1 VDNFPGFFQ
10 PFRFKAHNVFRYPQN
25 PISDFRIFQIDILFN
40 DSAWPEEKQRL
51 VSYQALATGELMSGA
66 AGEVL
71 QEVRTRVRTGGISP
85 HEEVIELR
93 HIVED
98 ILSQSTS
105 AASDNESPPELVER
119 IANQISGFGLLQPLL
134 DDPSIEEIWINE
146 PGRIFVARNGK
157 SELTSVILS
166 DVEVRGLVE
175 RMLATSG
182 RRVDLSNPFVDAT
195 LPDGSRLHVAIPD
208 ITRKHW
214 SVNIRKFIMGSKSL
228 EGLVSVGTLTDQ
240 AAAFLQA
247 CVVSGLNVV
256 VAGATQAGKTTLMN
270 ALLNSAPSSERVITC
285 EEVFELQLTSPDWV
299 ALQTR
304 QASLEGTGEIPLRRL
319 IKEALR
325 MRPSRLV
332 VGEVRQEEALDLLVA
347 MNAGMP
353 SMCSLHANGSREAI
367 SKLCLLPM
375 LAGSNVSAEFVVPT
389 VASVVDVVV
398 HTALRSDG
406 TRRVQQITSVTGR
419 VEGNSIETGDI
430 FSLQNEG
437 LEPQGIFPGRLD
449 RFQANNID
457 VTSLVG
463 ASKWV

>member
-1 VDNFPGFFQ
+1 
-10 PFRFKAHNVFRYPQN
+10 
-25 PISDFRIFQIDILFN
+25 
-40 DSAWPEEKQRL
+40 
-51 VSYQALATGELMSGA
+51 MSGA
-66 AGEVL
+66 VGEVI

-93 HIVED
+93 HMVED
-98 ILSQSTS
+98 ILAQSTN
-105 AASDNESPPELVER
+105 AASDNESPQILVEH

-134 DDPSIEEIWINE
+134 DDLSVEEIWINE

-175 RMLATSG
+175 RMLASSG

-247 CVVSGLNVV
+247 CVVSGLNIV

-389 VASVVDVVV
+389 VASVVDIVV

-419 VEGNSIETGDI
+419 VEGNSVETGDV
-430 FSLQNEG
+430 FSFQNER
-437 LEPQGIFPGRLD
+437 LEPQGIFPGRLE
-449 RFQANNID
+449 RFQDNNID
-457 VTSLVG
+457 LSSLVG
-463 ASKWV
+463 ASQWV

>member
-1 VDNFPGFFQ
+1 
-10 PFRFKAHNVFRYPQN
+10 
-25 PISDFRIFQIDILFN
+25 
-40 DSAWPEEKQRL
+40 
-51 VSYQALATGELMSGA
+51 MSGA
-66 AGEVL
+66 VGEVI

-85 HEEVIELR
+85 HDEVIELR
-93 HIVED
+93 HMVED
-98 ILSQSTS
+98 ILAQSKN
-105 AASDNESPPELVER
+105 AASDNESPQILVDQ

-134 DDPSIEEIWINE
+134 DDPTVEEIWINE

-175 RMLATSG
+175 RMLASSG

-195 LPDGSRLHVAIPD
+195 LPDGSRLHVVIPD

-228 EGLVSVGTLTDQ
+228 DGLVAVGTLTDQ

-247 CVVSGLNVV
+247 CVIAGLNVV

-325 MRPSRLV
+325 MRPNRLV

-389 VASVVDVVV
+389 VASVVDIVV
-398 HTALRSDG
+398 HTALQPDG
-406 TRRVQQITSVTGR
+406 KRRVQQITSVTGR
-419 VEGNSIETGDI
+419 VEGNSIETGDV
-430 FSLQNEG
+430 FSFQNDR
-437 LEPQGIFPGRLD
+437 LEAQGIFPGRLD

-457 VTSLVG
+457 LASLVG
-463 ASKWV
+463 ASRWV

>member
-1 VDNFPGFFQ
+1 
-10 PFRFKAHNVFRYPQN
+10 
-25 PISDFRIFQIDILFN
+25 
-40 DSAWPEEKQRL
+40 
-51 VSYQALATGELMSGA
+51 MSGA
-66 AGEVL
+66 VGEVI

-85 HEEVIELR
+85 HDEVIELR
-93 HIVED
+93 HMVED
-98 ILSQSTS
+98 ILAQSKN
-105 AASDNESPPELVER
+105 AASDNESPQILVEQ

-134 DDPSIEEIWINE
+134 DDPTVEEIWINE

-157 SELTSVILS
+157 SELTSVILG
-166 DVEVRGLVE
+166 DIEVRGLVE
-175 RMLATSG
+175 RMLASSG
-182 RRVDLSNPFVDAT
+182 RRVDHSNPFVDAT

-208 ITRKHW
+208 VTRKHW
-214 SVNIRKFIMGSKSL
+214 SVNIRKFIIGSKSL
-228 EGLVSVGTLTDQ
+228 DGLVTVGTLTDQ

-247 CVVSGLNVV
+247 CVVAGLNIV

-325 MRPSRLV
+325 MRPNRLV

-389 VASVVDVVV
+389 VASVVDIVV
-398 HTALRSDG
+398 HTALRPDG

-419 VEGNSIETGDI
+419 VEGNSIETGDV
-430 FSLQNEG
+430 FSYQNER
-437 LEPQGIFPGRLD
+437 LEAQGIFPGKLD

-457 VTSLVG
+457 LASLVG
-463 ASKWV
+463 ASRWV

>member
-1 VDNFPGFFQ
+1 
-10 PFRFKAHNVFRYPQN
+10 
-25 PISDFRIFQIDILFN
+25 
-40 DSAWPEEKQRL
+40 
-51 VSYQALATGELMSGA
+51 MSGA
-66 AGEVL
+66 VGEVI

-93 HIVED
+93 HMVED

-105 AASDNESPPELVER
+105 AASDHESPQVLVEQ
-119 IANQISGFGLLQPLL
+119 IANHISGFGLLQPLL
-134 DDPSIEEIWINE
+134 DDPSVEEIWINE

-166 DVEVRGLVE
+166 DIEVRGLVE
-175 RMLATSG
+175 RMLASSG

-228 EGLVSVGTLTDQ
+228 EALVSVGTLTDQ

-247 CVVSGLNVV
+247 CVVSGLNIV

-389 VASVVDVVV
+389 VASVVDIVV
-398 HTALRSDG
+398 HTALRADG

-430 FSLQNEG
+430 FSFQNER

-463 ASKWV
+463 ASRWV

>member
-1 VDNFPGFFQ
+1 
-10 PFRFKAHNVFRYPQN
+10 
-25 PISDFRIFQIDILFN
+25 
-40 DSAWPEEKQRL
+40 
-51 VSYQALATGELMSGA
+51 MSGA
-66 AGEVL
+66 VGEVI
-71 QEVRTRVRTGGISP
+71 QEVRMRVRTGGISP
-85 HEEVIELR
+85 HEEEIELR
-93 HIVED
+93 HMVED
-98 ILSQSTS
+98 ILAQSKDAPS
-105 AASDNESPPELVER
+105 AASDIESPQDLVDQ
-119 IANQISGFGLLQPLL
+119 ITNQISGFGLLQPLL

-166 DVEVRGLVE
+166 DAEVRGLVE
-175 RMLATSG
+175 RMLASSG

-228 EGLVSVGTLTDQ
+228 DGLVSTGTLTDQ

-247 CVVSGLNVV
+247 CVTAGLNIV

-304 QASLEGTGEIPLRRL
+304 QSSLEGTGEIPLRRL

-353 SMCSLHANGSREAI
+353 SMCSLHANGAREAI
-367 SKLCLLPM
+367 SKMCLLPM

-389 VASVVDVVV
+389 VASVVDIVV
-398 HTALRSDG
+398 HTALRTDG

-419 VEGNSIETGDI
+419 VEGNHIETGDI
-430 FSLQNEG
+430 FSFQNER
-437 LEPQGIFPGRLD
+437 LEPQGIYPGKLEQ
-449 RFQANNID
+449 FQASNID
-457 VTSLVG
+457 LSTLVG
-463 ASKWV
+463 ASQWV

>member
-1 VDNFPGFFQ
+1 
-10 PFRFKAHNVFRYPQN
+10 
-25 PISDFRIFQIDILFN
+25 
-40 DSAWPEEKQRL
+40 
-51 VSYQALATGELMSGA
+51 MSGA
-66 AGEVL
+66 VGEVI

-93 HIVED
+93 HMVED

-105 AASDNESPPELVER
+105 AASDNESPQALVEQ
-119 IANQISGFGLLQPLL
+119 IANHISGFGLLQPLL
-134 DDPSIEEIWINE
+134 DDPSVEEIWINE

-166 DVEVRGLVE
+166 DIEVRGLVE
-175 RMLATSG
+175 RMLASSG

-214 SVNIRKFIMGSKSL
+214 SVNIRKFIVGSKSL
-228 EGLVSVGTLTDQ
+228 EGLISVGTVTDQ

-247 CVVSGLNVV
+247 CVISGLNIV

-389 VASVVDVVV
+389 VASVVDIVV

-406 TRRVQQITSVTGR
+406 SRRVQQITSVTGR
-419 VEGNSIETGDI
+419 VEGNSIETVDI
-430 FSLQNEG
+430 FSFQNEH
-437 LEPQGIFPGRLD
+437 LEPQGIFPGKLE

-457 VTSLVG
+457 LSSLIG
-463 ASKWV
+463 ASQWV

>member
-1 VDNFPGFFQ
+1 
-10 PFRFKAHNVFRYPQN
+10 
-25 PISDFRIFQIDILFN
+25 
-40 DSAWPEEKQRL
+40 
-51 VSYQALATGELMSGA
+51 MSGA
-66 AGEVL
+66 VGEVI

-93 HIVED
+93 HMVED
-98 ILSQSTS
+98 ILAQSTN
-105 AASDNESPPELVER
+105 AASDNESPQILVEQ
-119 IANQISGFGLLQPLL
+119 IASQISGFGLLQPLL

-175 RMLATSG
+175 RMLASSG

-228 EGLVSVGTLTDQ
+228 DSLVSVGTLTDQ

-247 CVVSGLNVV
+247 CVISGLNVV

-375 LAGSNVSAEFVVPT
+375 LAGNNVSAEFVVPT
-389 VASVVDVVV
+389 VASVVDIVVY
-398 HTALRSDG
+398 TALRPDG

-419 VEGNSIETGDI
+419 VEGNSIETGDV
-430 FSLQNEG
+430 FSFQNEI
-437 LEPQGIFPGRLD
+437 LKPQGIFPGKLD
-449 RFQANNID
+449 RFQANDID
-457 VTSLVG
+457 LSSLVG
-463 ASKWV
+463 AAKWV

>member
-1 VDNFPGFFQ
+1 M
-10 PFRFKAHNVFRYPQN
+10 
-25 PISDFRIFQIDILFN
+25 
-40 DSAWPEEKQRL
+40 
-51 VSYQALATGELMSGA
+51 GELMSGVV
-66 AGEVL
+66 GDVI

-93 HIVED
+93 HMVED
-98 ILSQSTS
+98 VLAQSKNVS
-105 AASDNESPPELVER
+105 NNAPDIEPPQRLAEQ
-119 IANQISGFGLLQPLL
+119 IATQVSGFGVLQNLL
-134 DDPSIEEIWINE
+134 DDPSVEEIWINE

-157 SELTSVILS
+157 SELTSLIL
-166 DVEVRGLVE
+166 DDAEVRGLVE
-175 RMLATSG
+175 RMLASSG

-195 LPDGSRLHVAIPD
+195 LADGSRLHVAIPD

-214 SVNIRKFIMGSKSL
+214 SVNIRKFIMESKSL
-228 EGLVSVGTLTDQ
+228 DGLVSVGTLTDQ
-240 AAAFLQA
+240 ASAFLHA
-247 CVVSGLNVV
+247 CVTAGLNVV

-270 ALLNSAPSSERVITC
+270 AMLNSAPSSERVITC

-304 QASLEGTGEIPLRRL
+304 QASLEGTGDIPLRRL

-389 VASVVDVVV
+389 VASVVDIVV
-398 HTALRSDG
+398 HIAIRPDG
-406 TRRVQQITSVTGR
+406 VRKVQQITSVTGR

-430 FSLQNEG
+430 FNLQNEN
-437 LEPQGIFPGRLD
+437 LEPQGIFPPKLD
-449 RFQANNID
+449 RFQAHNID
-457 VTSLVG
+457 LANLIG
-463 ASKWV
+463 ASRWV

>member
-1 VDNFPGFFQ
+1 M
-10 PFRFKAHNVFRYPQN
+10 FRYPQN

>member
-1 VDNFPGFFQ
+1 
-10 PFRFKAHNVFRYPQN
+10 
-25 PISDFRIFQIDILFN
+25 
-40 DSAWPEEKQRL
+40 
-51 VSYQALATGELMSGA
+51 MSGA
-66 AGEVL
+66 VGEVI

-85 HEEVIELR
+85 HEEEIELR
-93 HIVED
+93 HMVED
-98 ILSQSTS
+98 ILAQSKDAPIT
-105 AASDNESPPELVER
+105 ASDIESPQILVEQ
-119 IANQISGFGLLQPLL
+119 IANQISGFGSLQPLL

-146 PGRIFVARNGK
+146 PGRIFVAKNGK
-157 SELTSVILS
+157 SELTSVILVDS
-166 DVEVRGLVE
+166 EVRGLIE
-175 RMLATSG
+175 RMLASSG

-214 SVNIRKFIMGSKSL
+214 SINIRKFIMGSKSL
-228 EGLVSVGTLTDQ
+228 DDLVTVGTLTDQ
-240 AAAFLQA
+240 AAAFLYA
-247 CVVSGLNVV
+247 CVASGLNIV

-304 QASLEGTGEIPLRRL
+304 QPSLEGTGEIPLRRL

-353 SMCSLHANGSREAI
+353 SMCSLHANGSRQAI

-375 LAGSNVSAEFVVPT
+375 LAGNNVSAEFVVPT
-389 VASVVDVVV
+389 VASVVDIVV
-398 HTALRSDG
+398 HTALRPDG

-419 VEGNSIETGDI
+419 VEGNSIETGDV
-430 FSLQNEG
+430 FSFQNER
-437 LEPQGIFPGRLD
+437 LEPQGIFPGKLD
-449 RFQANNID
+449 RFQAQNID
-457 VTSLVG
+457 VASLVG
-463 ASKWV
+463 VTKWV

>member
-1 VDNFPGFFQ
+1 
-10 PFRFKAHNVFRYPQN
+10 
-25 PISDFRIFQIDILFN
+25 
-40 DSAWPEEKQRL
+40 
-51 VSYQALATGELMSGA
+51 MSGA
-66 AGEVL
+66 MSEVV
-71 QEVRTRVRTGGISP
+71 QEVRDRVRTGGISP
-85 HEEVIELR
+85 NAETAQLR

-98 ILSQSTS
+98 ILAQNTVVPDH
-105 AASDNESPPELVER
+105 ALDTEPLLPVAELLMR
-119 IANQISGFGLLQPLL
+119 QISGYGPLQPLL
-134 DDPSIEEIWINE
+134 DDPDIEEIWINE
-146 PGRIFVARNGK
+146 PDRIFVARNGK
-157 SELTSVILS
+157 SELTNVIVNEQ
-166 DVEVRGLVE
+166 DVRALVE
-175 RMLATSG
+175 RMLASSG

-228 EGLVSVGTLTDQ
+228 DGLVERGTLTDQ

-247 CVVSGLNVV
+247 CVVAGLNVIV
-256 VAGATQAGKTTLMN
+256 SGATQAGKTTLMN

-325 MRPSRLV
+325 MRPTRLV

-353 SMCSLHANGSREAI
+353 SMCSLHANGAREAI

-375 LAGSNVSAEFVVPT
+375 LAGSNVSAEFVIPT
-389 VASVVDVVV
+389 VASVVDVVI
-398 HTALRSDG
+398 HTSLLPNGA
-406 TRRVQQITSVTGR
+406 RRVQQITSVTGR
-419 VEGNSIETGDI
+419 VEGNTIETGEI
-430 FSLQNEG
+430 FSFQENQLV
-437 LEPQGIFPGRLD
+437 PQGIFPGKQEL
-449 RFQANNID
+449 FHAKGIE
-457 VTSLVG
+457 VSELIG
-463 ASKWV
+463 ASRWV

>member
-1 VDNFPGFFQ
+1 
-10 PFRFKAHNVFRYPQN
+10 
-25 PISDFRIFQIDILFN
+25 
-40 DSAWPEEKQRL
+40 
-51 VSYQALATGELMSGA
+51 MSGA

-105 AASDNESPPELVER
+105 AASDNESPQELVEQ

-208 ITRKHW
+208 VTRKHW

-430 FSLQNEG
+430 FSFQNEG
-437 LEPQGIFPGRLD
+437 LEPQGVFPGRLD

>member
-1 VDNFPGFFQ
+1 M
-10 PFRFKAHNVFRYPQN
+10 
-25 PISDFRIFQIDILFN
+25 
-40 DSAWPEEKQRL
+40 
-51 VSYQALATGELMSGA
+51 GELMSGA
-66 AGEVL
+66 VGDVI

-93 HIVED
+93 HVVED
-98 ILSQSTS
+98 ILAQATNAPN
-105 AASDNESPPELVER
+105 AASDNESSQLFVDQ
-119 IANQISGFGLLQPLL
+119 IANQVSGFGLLQPLL

-146 PGRIFVARNGK
+146 PGRIFVARNGR
-157 SELTSVILS
+157 SELTSVILGDS
-166 DVEVRGLVE
+166 EVRGLVE
-175 RMLATSG
+175 RMLTSSG

-214 SVNIRKFIMGSKSL
+214 TINIRKFILESKSL
-228 EGLVSVGTLTDQ
+228 DALVAVGTLSDQ

-247 CVVSGLNVV
+247 CVVAGLNIV

-375 LAGSNVSAEFVVPT
+375 LAGNNVSAEFVVPT
-389 VASVVDVVV
+389 VASVVDIVV
-398 HTALRSDG
+398 HTSLQPDG
-406 TRRVQQITSVTGR
+406 LRRVQQITAVTGR
-419 VEGNSIETGDI
+419 IEGNSIETGDI
-430 FSLQNEG
+430 FNIQNG
-437 LEPQGIFPGRLD
+437 NLESQGIFPGKLD
-449 RFQANNID
+449 RFHAHNID
-457 VTSLVG
+457 VANLIG
-463 ASKWV
+463 ASRWA

>member
-1 VDNFPGFFQ
+1 
-10 PFRFKAHNVFRYPQN
+10 
-25 PISDFRIFQIDILFN
+25 
-40 DSAWPEEKQRL
+40 
-51 VSYQALATGELMSGA
+51 MSGA
-66 AGEVL
+66 MSEVV
-71 QEVRTRVRTGGISP
+71 QEVRDRVRTGGISP
-85 HEEVIELR
+85 NAETAQLR

-98 ILSQSTS
+98 ILAQNTVVPDH
-105 AASDNESPPELVER
+105 ALDTEPLLPVAELLMR
-119 IANQISGFGLLQPLL
+119 QISGYGPLQPLL
-134 DDPSIEEIWINE
+134 DDPDIEEIWINE
-146 PGRIFVARNGK
+146 PDRIFVARNGK
-157 SELTSVILS
+157 SELTNVIINEQ
-166 DVEVRGLVE
+166 DVRALVE
-175 RMLATSG
+175 RMLASSG

-228 EGLVSVGTLTDQ
+228 DGLVERGTLTDQ

-247 CVVSGLNVV
+247 CVVAGLNVIV
-256 VAGATQAGKTTLMN
+256 SGATQAGKTTLMN

-325 MRPSRLV
+325 MRPTRLV

-353 SMCSLHANGSREAI
+353 SMCSLHANGAREAI

-375 LAGSNVSAEFVVPT
+375 LAGSNVSAEFVIPT
-389 VASVVDVVV
+389 VASVVDVVI
-398 HTALRSDG
+398 HTSLLPNGA
-406 TRRVQQITSVTGR
+406 RRVQQITSVTGR
-419 VEGNSIETGDI
+419 VEGNTIETGEI
-430 FSLQNEG
+430 FSFQENQLV
-437 LEPQGIFPGRLD
+437 PQGIFPGKQEL
-449 RFQANNID
+449 FHAKGIE
-457 VTSLVG
+457 VSELIG
-463 ASKWV
+463 ASRWV

>member
-1 VDNFPGFFQ
+1 
-10 PFRFKAHNVFRYPQN
+10 
-25 PISDFRIFQIDILFN
+25 
-40 DSAWPEEKQRL
+40 
-51 VSYQALATGELMSGA
+51 MSGA
-66 AGEVL
+66 VGDVI
-71 QEVRTRVRTGGISP
+71 QEVRTRVWTGGISP
-85 HEEVIELR
+85 REEEIELR
-93 HIVED
+93 HVVED
-98 ILSQSTS
+98 VLARSNDVSV
-105 AASDNESPPELVER
+105 AASDIESPQTLVEQ
-119 IANQISGFGLLQPLL
+119 IANQIAGFGLLQPLL

-166 DVEVRGLVE
+166 DTEVRGLIE
-175 RMLATSG
+175 RMLASSG

-214 SVNIRKFIMGSKSL
+214 SINIRKFIMGSKSID
-228 EGLVSVGTLTDQ
+228 GLVSVGTLTDQ
-240 AAAFLQA
+240 AAAFLHA
-247 CVVSGLNVV
+247 CVATGLNIV

-325 MRPSRLV
+325 MRPTRLV

-375 LAGSNVSAEFVVPT
+375 LAGNNVSAEFVVPT
-389 VASVVDVVV
+389 VASVVDIVV
-398 HTALRSDG
+398 HTALRPDG
-406 TRRVQQITSVTGR
+406 SRRVQQITSVTGR

-430 FSLQNEG
+430 FRFQNER
-437 LEPQGIFPGRLD
+437 LEPQGIFPGKQD
-449 RFQANNID
+449 RFQAQNID
-457 VTSLVG
+457 LASLVG
-463 ASKWV
+463 VAKWV

>member
-1 VDNFPGFFQ
+1 
-10 PFRFKAHNVFRYPQN
+10 
-25 PISDFRIFQIDILFN
+25 
-40 DSAWPEEKQRL
+40 
-51 VSYQALATGELMSGA
+51 MSGA
-66 AGEVL
+66 VGDVI

-85 HEEVIELR
+85 QEELIELR
-93 HIVED
+93 HMVED
-98 ILSQSTS
+98 ILAQSTN
-105 AASDNESPPELVER
+105 AASDNESPKLMVDQ
-119 IANQISGFGLLQPLL
+119 ITNQISGFGLLQPLL

-157 SELTSVILS
+157 SQLTSVILG

-175 RMLATSG
+175 RMLASSG

-228 EGLVSVGTLTDQ
+228 DGLVLANTLTDQ
-240 AAAFLQA
+240 AAEFLQA
-247 CVVSGLNVV
+247 CVVAGLNIVV
-256 VAGATQAGKTTLMN
+256 SGATQAGKTTLMN

-353 SMCSLHANGSREAI
+353 SMCSLHANGSREAV

-389 VASVVDVVV
+389 VASVVDILV
-398 HTALRSDG
+398 HTALQPDG
-406 TRRVQQITSVTGR
+406 TRKVQQITSVTGR

-430 FSLQNEG
+430 FRFQNG
-437 LEPQGIFPGRLD
+437 VLEPQGIFPAKLD
-449 RFQANNID
+449 RFQALNID
-457 VTSLVG
+457 LTDLIG

>member
-1 VDNFPGFFQ
+1 
-10 PFRFKAHNVFRYPQN
+10 
-25 PISDFRIFQIDILFN
+25 
-40 DSAWPEEKQRL
+40 
-51 VSYQALATGELMSGA
+51 MSGA
-66 AGEVL
+66 VGEVI

-93 HIVED
+93 HMVED

-105 AASDNESPPELVER
+105 AASDNESPQALVEQ
-119 IANQISGFGLLQPLL
+119 IANHISGFGLLQPLL
-134 DDPSIEEIWINE
+134 DDPSVEEIWINE

-166 DVEVRGLVE
+166 DIEVRGLVE
-175 RMLATSG
+175 RMLASSG

-247 CVVSGLNVV
+247 CVVSGLNIV

-270 ALLNSAPSSERVITC
+270 ALLNSALSSERVITC

-389 VASVVDVVV
+389 VASVVDIVV

-406 TRRVQQITSVTGR
+406 SRRVQQITSVTGR

-430 FSLQNEG
+430 FTFQIEH
-437 LEPQGIFPGRLD
+437 LEPQGIFPGKLE

-457 VTSLVG
+457 LSSLIG
-463 ASKWV
+463 ASQWV

>member
-1 VDNFPGFFQ
+1 
-10 PFRFKAHNVFRYPQN
+10 
-25 PISDFRIFQIDILFN
+25 
-40 DSAWPEEKQRL
+40 
-51 VSYQALATGELMSGA
+51 MSGA
-66 AGEVL
+66 VGDVI
-71 QEVRTRVRTGGISP
+71 QEVRTRVWTGGISP
-85 HEEVIELR
+85 RDEEIELR
-93 HIVED
+93 HVVED
-98 ILSQSTS
+98 VLARSNDVSV
-105 AASDNESPPELVER
+105 AASDIESPQTLVEQ
-119 IANQISGFGLLQPLL
+119 IAKQIAGFGLLQPLL

-166 DVEVRGLVE
+166 DAEVRGLIE
-175 RMLATSG
+175 RMLASSG

-208 ITRKHW
+208 ITRKYW
-214 SVNIRKFIMGSKSL
+214 SINIRKFIMGSKSMD
-228 EGLVSVGTLTDQ
+228 GLVSVGTLTDQ
-240 AAAFLQA
+240 AAAFLHA
-247 CVVSGLNVV
+247 CVATGLNIV

-325 MRPSRLV
+325 MRPTRLV

-375 LAGSNVSAEFVVPT
+375 LAGNNVSAEFVVPT
-389 VASVVDVVV
+389 VASVVDIVV
-398 HTALRSDG
+398 HTALRPDG
-406 TRRVQQITSVTGR
+406 SRRVQQITSVTGR

-430 FSLQNEG
+430 FRFQNER
-437 LEPQGIFPGRLD
+437 LEPQGIFPAKQE
-449 RFQANNID
+449 RFQAQNID
-457 VTSLVG
+457 LASLVG
-463 ASKWV
+463 VAKWV

>member
-1 VDNFPGFFQ
+1 
-10 PFRFKAHNVFRYPQN
+10 
-25 PISDFRIFQIDILFN
+25 
-40 DSAWPEEKQRL
+40 
-51 VSYQALATGELMSGA
+51 MSGA
-66 AGEVL
+66 MSEVV
-71 QEVRTRVRTGGISP
+71 QEVRDRVRTGGISP
-85 HEEVIELR
+85 NAETAQLR

-98 ILSQSTS
+98 ILAQNTVVPDH
-105 AASDNESPPELVER
+105 ALDTEPLLPVAELLMR
-119 IANQISGFGLLQPLL
+119 QISGYGPLQPLL
-134 DDPSIEEIWINE
+134 DDPDIEEIWINE
-146 PGRIFVARNGK
+146 PDRIFVARNGK
-157 SELTSVILS
+157 SELTNVIINEQ
-166 DVEVRGLVE
+166 DVRALVE
-175 RMLATSG
+175 RMLASSG

-228 EGLVSVGTLTDQ
+228 DGLVERGTLTDQ

-247 CVVSGLNVV
+247 CVVAGLNVIV
-256 VAGATQAGKTTLMN
+256 SGATQAGKTTLMN

-325 MRPSRLV
+325 MRPTRLV

-353 SMCSLHANGSREAI
+353 SMCSLHANGAREAI

-398 HTALRSDG
+398 HTSLLPNGA
-406 TRRVQQITSVTGR
+406 RRVQQITSVTGR
-419 VEGNSIETGDI
+419 VEGNTIETGEI
-430 FSLQNEG
+430 FSFQENQLV
-437 LEPQGIFPGRLD
+437 PQGIFPGKQEL
-449 RFQANNID
+449 FHAKGIE
-457 VTSLVG
+457 VSELIG
-463 ASKWV
+463 ASRWV

>member
-1 VDNFPGFFQ
+1 
-10 PFRFKAHNVFRYPQN
+10 
-25 PISDFRIFQIDILFN
+25 
-40 DSAWPEEKQRL
+40 
-51 VSYQALATGELMSGA
+51 MSGA
-66 AGEVL
+66 ASEVI
-71 QEVRTRVRTGGISP
+71 QEIRTRVWTGGISP
-85 HEEVIELR
+85 QEESIELR
-93 HIVED
+93 HVIED
-98 ILSQSTS
+98 VLAQSKNVSES
-105 AASDNESPPELVER
+105 APDNESSLHFVDQ
-119 IANQISGFGLLQPLL
+119 ITNQISGFGLLQPLL
-134 DDPSIEEIWINE
+134 DDPSVEEIWINE
-146 PGRIFVARNGK
+146 PGRIFIARNGN

-166 DVEVRGLVE
+166 DLEVRGLVE
-175 RMLATSG
+175 RMLASSG

-214 SVNIRKFIMGSKSL
+214 SVNIRKFIMESKSL
-228 EGLVSVGTLTDQ
+228 DGLVSVGTLTNQ

-247 CVVSGLNVV
+247 CVIAGLNIV

-270 ALLNSAPSSERVITC
+270 ALLNSAPSNERVITC

-304 QASLEGTGEIPLRRL
+304 QPSLEGTGEIPLRRL

-389 VASVVDVVV
+389 VASVVDIVV
-398 HTALRSDG
+398 HISLQPDG
-406 TRRVQQITSVTGR
+406 TRKVQQITSVTGR
-419 VEGNSIETGDI
+419 VEGSSIETGDI
-430 FSLQNEG
+430 FRFQNG
-437 LEPQGIFPGRLD
+437 HLEPQGIFPGKLD
-449 RFQANNID
+449 QFQIHNID
-457 VTSLVG
+457 IASLVG
-463 ASKWV
+463 ASRWD

>member
-1 VDNFPGFFQ
+1 
-10 PFRFKAHNVFRYPQN
+10 
-25 PISDFRIFQIDILFN
+25 
-40 DSAWPEEKQRL
+40 
-51 VSYQALATGELMSGA
+51 MSGA
-66 AGEVL
+66 VGEVI
-71 QEVRTRVRTGGISP
+71 QEVRMRVRTGGISP
-85 HEEVIELR
+85 HEEEIELR
-93 HIVED
+93 HMVED
-98 ILSQSTS
+98 ILAQSKDAPS
-105 AASDNESPPELVER
+105 AASDIESPQDLVDQ
-119 IANQISGFGLLQPLL
+119 ITNQISGFGLLQPLL

-166 DVEVRGLVE
+166 DPEVRGLVE
-175 RMLATSG
+175 RMLASSG

-228 EGLVSVGTLTDQ
+228 DGLVSTGTLTDQ

-247 CVVSGLNVV
+247 CVTAGLNVV

-304 QASLEGTGEIPLRRL
+304 QSSLEGTGEIPLRRL

-353 SMCSLHANGSREAI
+353 SMCSLHANGAREAI
-367 SKLCLLPM
+367 SKMCLLPM

-389 VASVVDVVV
+389 VASVVDIVV
-398 HTALRSDG
+398 HTALRPDG

-419 VEGNSIETGDI
+419 VEGNHIETGDI
-430 FSLQNEG
+430 FSFQNG
-437 LEPQGIFPGRLD
+437 RLEPQGIYPGKLE
-449 RFQANNID
+449 RFQASNID
-457 VTSLVG
+457 LSSLVG
-463 ASKWV
+463 ASQWV